1 MEQRF
6 NIQETESAAFDAM
19 LALERYLAQTEL
31 LPGHKHLIKIRASQL
46 NGCAYCINMHTR
58 DARKD
63 GETEQRIYL
72 LSAWRE
78 TNLFSHEEKAIL
90 AFTEE
95 ATQLRQ
101 GGVSDQVYD
110 AVATLF
116 GTKYTAQL
124 LMAIA
129 TINAWN
135 RISIVSRKSID

>member
-6 NIQETESAAFDAM
+6 NIQEIEPAAFDAM
-19 LALERYLAQTEL
+19 LALERYLAHTEL
-31 LPGHKHLIKIRASQL
+31 LPAHKHLVKIRASQL

-58 DARKD
+58 DARRD

-78 TNLFSHEEKAIL
+78 TDVFSDEEKAIL

-95 ATQLRQ
+95 ATRLQQ
-101 GGVSDQVYD
+101 GGVTDKVYD
-110 AVATLF
+110 AVAALF
-116 GTKYTAQL
+116 GARYTAQL

-135 RISIVSRKSID
+135 RIAVVSRKTID